1 MSKDKPEADDIWIN
15 SNNTRVR
22 IIYIDEYSVTY
33 YSRWG
38 NYLDKHNDCMSTFLK
53 EYNYLGKPTTDIEEL
68 FEISD
73 ETFIDGE

>member
-1 MSKDKPEADDIWIN
+1 MSKDKPEENDIWIN

-38 NYLDKHNDCMSTFLK
+38 NYLDKHNVCMGNFLK
-53 EYNYLGKPTTDIEEL
+53 
-68 FEISD
+68 
-73 ETFIDGE
+73 

>member
-1 MSKDKPEADDIWIN
+1 MSKDKPEENDIWIN

-38 NYLDKHNDCMSTFLK
+38 NYLDKHNVCMGNFLK
-53 EYNYLGKPTTDIEEL
+53 EYKYLGKPTTDIAEL

-73 ETFIDGE
+73 ETWIEQ